1 MPRGVVGDSMD
12 RATDKMDQM
21 ISRSKGTSYKKLS
34 ILDQLKQA
42 FPDTWEEEL
51 KRERQCFIKRS
62 EPSDI

>member
-21 ISRSKGTSYKKLS
+21 IGRSKGTSYKKLS

-42 FPDTWEEEL
+42 FPDTWKEEL
-51 KRERQCFIKRS
+51 KRERAKYAGK
-62 EPSDI
+62 

>member
-51 KRERQCFIKRS
+51 KRERQRFIKRS

>member
-42 FPDTWEEEL
+42 FPDTWKEEL
-51 KRERQCFIKRS
+51 KRERAKYAVK
-62 EPSDI
+62 